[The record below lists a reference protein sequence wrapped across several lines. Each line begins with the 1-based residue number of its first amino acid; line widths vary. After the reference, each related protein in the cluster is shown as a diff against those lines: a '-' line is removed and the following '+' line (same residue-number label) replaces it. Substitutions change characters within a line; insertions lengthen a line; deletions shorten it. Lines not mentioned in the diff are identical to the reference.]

1 VSIARAS
8 RAGAAAFLALFA
20 CAAGAAELG
29 RLFFSAEERARLD
42 KLRRGDAVVEA
53 AVGETAPSA
62 APALTGFVQ
71 RSDGRNT
78 VWINGRPVG
87 VVTPRSS
94 PALDPRTVRAYSE
107 NGDSVKVERKP
118 GR

>member
-1 VSIARAS
+1 MSIAQAS
-8 RAGAAAFLALFA
+8 RAGAAALLALFA

-42 KLRRGDAVVEA
+42 KLRRGDPAVEA
-53 AVGETAPSA
+53 TAGETPGAP
-62 APALTGFVQ
+62 PALTGFVQ

-87 VVTPRSS
+87 VVTPRTS
-94 PALDPRTVRAYSE
+94 PALDPKTVRAYSE